1 MPVPT
6 VTQLQSESATWKR
19 LLAFLI
25 DENIHLKNR
34 ISEILKVDCD
44 SRLLARLE
52 TFQTSFIYTDTMV
65 AIIRN
70 DVVEFDKRLGTGPLD
85 ETFVSRNIAGSL
97 QKMRRNISAADRTF
111 KQRQTAFNN
120 YLFEN
125 T

>member
-1 MPVPT
+1 MPVPP